1 MWSLQVT
8 PLNIYKGIDIKKMT
22 LNNTPLIDNLITSDS
37 TNDTWHQLLIIG
49 NGFDLECGL
58 GSSWE
63 EFFSKRRAI
72 LENLKFPSSE
82 KELFKWYK
90 TLTEAEITIWDIKLS
105 EKHNKIWFEIEQRLL
120 DLVSNYKNWLYR
132 SGVEYELDDIYTSKP
147 SDDIDPTYCR
157 MICYIASALGYQ
169 ELTDA
174 ECEKF
179 LRSELN
185 KLESAFSNYLLNQVH
200 RANKSGTTGYTENA
214 KRKLIALLS
223 KQLPSSGKPK
233 RSYSV
238 LSFNYTGPFRP
249 IATKVG
255 SLVGFTNIH
264 GRCKEGNE
272 IIFGTDG
279 TDWLEDPLI
288 RPFTKTYRLL
298 GLGGPENQ
306 EVIRP
311 NTRCIK
317 FYGHSLSKADYSYFQ
332 AIFDAVHLYSSDVS
346 LIFFYR
352 CFDDRDPSF
361 HRTEMVNK
369 VINLLSKYGGTL
381 ENRDHG
387 KNLIHKLLLE
397 GRLTVQEIDFNGE
410 EG

>member
-1 MWSLQVT
+1 
-8 PLNIYKGIDIKKMT
+8 MT
-22 LNNTPLIDNLITSDS
+22 LNNTPVIDNLTTSDS
-37 TNDTWHQLLIIG
+37 TKDTWHQLLIIG

-72 LENLKFPSSE
+72 LENLKFPISE
-82 KELFKWYK
+82 KDLVKWNK
-90 TLTEAEITIWDIKLS
+90 TLTEAEITIWDIKLA
-105 EKHNKIWFEIEQRLL
+105 EEHNKNWFEIEQRLL

-132 SGVEYELDDIYTSKP
+132 FGVEYELDDIFTSKP
-147 SDDIDPTYCR
+147 SDDMDPTYCR
-157 MICYIASALGYQ
+157 MICYVASTLGYK
-169 ELTDA
+169 ELSDV

-200 RANKSGTTGYTENA
+200 LANKSSTTGYTENA
-214 KRKLIALLS
+214 RRKLITLLS
-223 KQLPSSGKPK
+223 QQLPSSGKLK
-233 RSYSV
+233 KSYSV

-249 IATKVG
+249 IARKIG
-255 SLVGFTNIH
+255 SFVGFTNIH
-264 GRCKEGNE
+264 GQCNEGKE

-279 TDWLEDPLI
+279 ADWLEDPLI

-311 NTRCIK
+311 NTQCIK

-332 AIFDAVHLYSSDVS
+332 AIFDAVHLYSSNVS

-352 CFDDRDPSF
+352 CFDDREPSF

-397 GRLTVQEIDFNGE
+397 GRLAVQEIDFNGE
-410 EG
+410 EE